1 MSPVIPPLALGFA
14 FGWALQKARLGRY
27 ETIVNAF
34 RFTDLTVVKFL
45 FTALMVAMFTL
56 QALVSL
62 GLCAPAPVAQTYAL
76 GNLLGGILFGAGMS
90 LAGFCPGTVA
100 AGAGEGRLD
109 YLIPGALGLY
119 TGAVLFGL
127 TYPLYFPA
135 LARVARLGSVTASEA
150 LRVEPWL
157 LVIVFC
163 ELGALLFYALERAL
177 PRRARGETQGTAVTS
192 PPA

>member
-1 MSPVIPPLALGFA
+1 MWTRRSG
-14 FGWALQKARLGRY
+14 AR
-27 ETIVNAF
+27 
-34 RFTDLTVVKFL
+34 
-45 FTALMVAMFTL
+45 
-56 QALVSL
+56 
-62 GLCAPAPVAQTYAL
+62 
-76 GNLLGGILFGAGMS
+76 
-90 LAGFCPGTVA
+90 
-100 AGAGEGRLD
+100 
-109 YLIPGALGLY
+109 Y
-119 TGAVLFGL
+119 TGALLFGL

-177 PRRARGETQGTAVTS
+177 PRRARGETQGTEVTS